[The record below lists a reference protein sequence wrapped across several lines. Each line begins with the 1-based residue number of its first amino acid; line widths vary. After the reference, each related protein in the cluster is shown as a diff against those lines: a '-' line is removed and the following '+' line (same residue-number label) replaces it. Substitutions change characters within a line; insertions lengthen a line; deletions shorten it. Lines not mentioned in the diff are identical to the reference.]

1 MACLSSRLRRERG
14 VDAIAAWLKFWIV
27 SIVYSSAACA
37 ELDGSAPA
45 AAPSADVLAGLDL
58 LVAGLVGSILLV
70 MLLVAMVGTSAQNT
84 GIPSSATDPQPRAQS
99 PGRTTLFT
107 IVR

>member
-45 AAPSADVLAGLDL
+45 APSADVLADLDL

-84 GIPSSATDPQPRAQS
+84 GIPSSATDPQPSAQS